1 MSWCIL
7 LVVEMV
13 GGEEDGFAVEYD
25 LVCKGW
31 SHLTA
36 SVREKSNLAQH
47 TKIFRLKAFFST
59 SYLI

>member
-1 MSWCIL
+1 MSWYIL
-7 LVVEMV
+7 LVVEIA
-13 GGEEDGFAVEYD
+13 GGEEDGFTVEYD
-25 LVCKGW
+25 MMHKGW

-59 SYLI
+59 SHLI